1 MVDKTYGRIYTNN
14 YDGEYAYYYGE
25 INDVEKI
32 SHIAAKNHKIK
43 YPSSLFGICTYC
55 YTTKQDMEEKIMKDK
70 MFWIKENIKE
80 GEEKVNMRFIDVT
93 NNIIEVIS

>member
-32 SHIAAKNHKIK
+32 SHIAAKNHKI
-43 YPSSLFGICTYC
+43 
-55 YTTKQDMEEKIMKDK
+55 
-70 MFWIKENIKE
+70 NIRELIFCKH
-80 GEEKVNMRFIDVT
+80 KRRL
-93 NNIIEVIS
+93 